1 MSSKQQTKLIPKQML
16 VKGSKNYYNNVVGIN
31 SATIVLYSTAG
42 FQKKHLRSTGLLH
55 ESTVLISSSNIMV
68 LAHFLL
74 CLMLQCMICFCAA
87 GEFNGFFFYFCCPG
101 SL

>member
-42 FQKKHLRSTGLLH
+42 FQKNIWEALAYYMK
-55 ESTVLISSSNIMV
+55 VL
-68 LAHFLL
+68 F
-74 CLMLQCMICFCAA
+74 
-87 GEFNGFFFYFCCPG
+87 
-101 SL
+101 SLVAVTLWC